1 MLFRSP
7 INLVNRKLAE
17 LEKQIQE
24 LKMTFA
30 RKDNLEQE
38 KQEIKNQIEE
48 KENRLQVIKKIE
60 TKLKENEIE
69 KEKLKNKRNEKKELN
84 DNIEKIKNEIKEK
97 NKNKINY
104 KEENNLIILFIILI
118 ILFFA
123 IIIFE
128 NNLIKIISG
137 IVLLFNLIGIF
148 LIIQKNKK
156 IKIENNI
163 KEKEQKNE
171 IEKLENK
178 LEYLEQNDTIL
189 EKEIQEAEKRM
200 DAALDQEIENISN
213 EYKNIY
219 SRPEI
224 FGLFEKEN
232 NQYQNNKTTEKLNND
247 KVKYNSFTYQL
258 DHIQEELELLPQKE
272 ETYSS
277 LQEEKKELQEKTR
290 AINQAKAW
298 MEKAYSQMQKNITPQ
313 LTENLSKNMSK
324 ISGGKYQK
332 IVIDAEN
339 KIRIEDEKGQ
349 YIPIERLSIGTIDQ
363 MYLALRLS
371 MINQLSSEKMP
382 IILDESFAYFDQER
396 LKNMLAF
403 LGIELKNYQVILL
416 TCSTREK
423 EILEELQIPYK
434 LTELA

>member
-1 MLFRSP
+1 
-7 INLVNRKLAE
+7 
-17 LEKQIQE
+17 
-24 LKMTFA
+24 
-30 RKDNLEQE
+30 
-38 KQEIKNQIEE
+38 
-48 KENRLQVIKKIE
+48 
-60 TKLKENEIE
+60 
-69 KEKLKNKRNEKKELN
+69 
-84 DNIEKIKNEIKEK
+84 
-97 NKNKINY
+97 
-104 KEENNLIILFIILI
+104 
-118 ILFFA
+118 
-123 IIIFE
+123 
-128 NNLIKIISG
+128 
-137 IVLLFNLIGIF
+137 
-148 LIIQKNKK
+148 
-156 IKIENNI
+156 
-163 KEKEQKNE
+163 
-171 IEKLENK
+171 
-178 LEYLEQNDTIL
+178 
-189 EKEIQEAEKRM
+189 M

-232 NQYQNNKTTEKLNND
+232 NQYQNNKTTEELNND